1 MAAFQRILAQS
12 GRRSLTWL
20 LAGAVALGLAVPA
33 VHALVENGYVGS
45 APTPVELVANGRRSI
60 HIPAGQPTD
69 LLPRVELERGKSIV
83 LEADFDLER
92 VAVADPNI
100 ANLVMTDART
110 LQVVALAPGSTN
122 LLLWD
127 DRGTLQAA
135 VDVFVGSTRSQ
146 VEIKIRELIGSHEI
160 WVEMAGPDTIVLRG
174 TVARLEDRDRA
185 EQLAKAF
192 MSVSEG
198 RGVVNLIDVAGNHQ
212 VMLEVKLAEMDKS
225 LGRELEVNY
234 RAAIQAGAQ
243 SFVFGSLLGGGA
255 ALAPDGLI
263 SNGLS
268 GNDGADLFGSYT
280 SGGGSTVDSF
290 LRFAKEQ
297 GLAKIL
303 AEPTL
308 VARSGERAS
317 FLAGGEVPV
326 PVPGGTFGQVSIE
339 FKQFGVGVDFVPT
352 VLSSDRI
359 HLEVTSEV
367 SEPDPTIGVEVLGT
381 AVPGFTTRRVSTSV
395 ELSDSQSFVI
405 AGLLQDRTRN
415 MARKVPWLGDVP
427 VLGALF
433 RSQDYQ
439 KSETELMIIVTPRLV
454 KPLDP
459 GEHLLPTDSYQDPS
473 DTEFFVLGRD
483 EAVASHAHPNPTAD
497 PGQEEE

>member
-1 MAAFQRILAQS
+1 MTTLERILAQV
-12 GRRSLTWL
+12 GHRPWAWI
-20 LAGAVALGLAVPA
+20 LAAALVLGLAVPS
-33 VHALVENGYVGS
+33 VHALVSMGGIGV
-45 APTPVELVANGRRSI
+45 APTPVELIPNGRRSI
-60 HIPAGQPTD
+60 HIPAGQPAA
-69 LLPRVELERGKSIV
+69 LLPRVELERGKSLV
-83 LEADFDLER
+83 LETDFDLER
-92 VAVADPNI
+92 IAVADPKT
-100 ANLVMTDART
+100 ANLVMIDTRT
-110 LQVVALAPGSTN
+110 VQVVALAPGSTN

-135 VDVFVGSTRSQ
+135 VDVFVGATRSQ
-146 VEIKIRELIGSHEI
+146 VEIKLRELVGSPDL
-160 WVEMAGPDTIVLRG
+160 WVEMAGPETIVLRG
-174 TVARLEDRDRA
+174 TVAQLDDRDRA

-192 MSVSEG
+192 MGTEEYA
-198 RGVVNLIDVAGNHQ
+198 VVNLIDVAGNHQ
-212 VMLEVKLAEMDKS
+212 VMLEVTMAEMDKS
-225 LGRELEVNY
+225 VGRELEVNY
-234 RAAIQAGAQ
+234 RAALQAGAKG
-243 SFVFGSLLGGGA
+243 FVFGSLLGGGA

-263 SNGLS
+263 ANGLA
-268 GNDGADLFGSYT
+268 GNDGADLFGSYQ
-280 SGGGSTVDSF
+280 SAGGSTVDSF
-290 LRFAKEQ
+290 LRLAKEN

-352 VLSSDRI
+352 VLSADRI
-359 HLEVTSEV
+359 HLEVTPEV

-381 AVPGFTTRRVSTSV
+381 AVPGFTTRRVSTAV
-395 ELSDSQSFVI
+395 ELADGQSFVI

-439 KSETELMIIVTPRLV
+439 KAETELMILVTPHLV
-454 KPLDP
+454 KPPDA
-459 GEHLLPTDSYQDPS
+459 GERPLPTDAYREPGDA
-473 DTEFFVLGRD
+473 EFFLLGRD
-483 EAVASHAHPNPTAD
+483 EAFASHAHPHDTAD
-497 PGQEEE
+497 AGHEEE